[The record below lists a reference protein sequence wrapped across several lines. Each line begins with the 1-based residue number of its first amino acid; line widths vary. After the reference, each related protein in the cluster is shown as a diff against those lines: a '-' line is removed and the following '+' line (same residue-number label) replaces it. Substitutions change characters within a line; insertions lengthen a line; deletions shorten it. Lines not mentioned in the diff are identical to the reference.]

1 MKLDFS
7 VVCPYLPMFW
17 DATVV
22 TLKITASSLFFGV
35 IISIPLSLCKISKN
49 KILQGFAA
57 VYTSIF
63 RGIPLLV
70 QVFMVAFGFPILTG
84 IPFTAFQTGTIVFA
98 MNSAAYISESL
109 KGGIMSVDRG
119 QWEAAKAL
127 GVGYGQTMKDI
138 IFPQAIR
145 SVLPS
150 LINEFISLLKNTTL
164 ISTIGLVDILR
175 VGQNVVSSTYRAF
188 EAYLISSVFYFVLVM
203 CFSLLGK
210 GLERAV
216 NKK

>member
-1 MKLDFS
+1 MKLDFT
-7 VVCPYLPMFW
+7 VVWPYLPMFFE
-17 DATVV
+17 ATLV
-22 TLKITASSLFFGV
+22 TLKITASSLLLGLL
-35 IISIPLSLCKISKN
+35 ISIPLSLCKIAKSKVLN
-49 KILQGFAA
+49 GFAG
-57 VYTSIF
+57 VYTAIF

-70 QVFMVAFGFPILTG
+70 QVFMVAFGFPIITG
-84 IPFTAFQTGTIVFA
+84 VPFTAFQTGTLVFG

-109 KGGIMSVDRG
+109 KGGILSVDKG

-127 GVGYGQTMKDI
+127 GVGYGKTMKDI
-138 IFPQAIR
+138 IFPQAIK

-175 VGQNVVSSTYRAF
+175 VGQNVVSSSYRAF
-188 EAYLISSVFYFVLVM
+188 EAYLIASVFYFVLVM
-203 CFSLLGK
+203 GFSFLGK
-210 GLERAV
+210 GLERVV